1 MFFSSRIY
9 FHENA
14 CSISSISPRT
24 SLQRRSITVLRSHRS
39 RTDNNNNNN
48 NNNDDDDDDN
58 IITNGATERVR
69 INRKKSKKHNR
80 ELSRTSLIK
89 NINAMEVRKMFEI
102 FVFAASSQYANA
114 VEAREY
120 LTATGE
126 VFQPTP
132 TEFDSGNVGIL
143 LFTLALGVYGMITS
157 FENQAETTEAATV
170 DRVRKQMEYLDLYA
184 TSEKLIGRDVVDVRA
199 IEMDLAE
206 NGVSGVKA
214 ILKKETSDEMLKYVN
229 DAIEKEN
236 DKGTNNPNFGNVYSR
251 KNRFDYKV
259 DLRNPVVKKALQE
272 ACASLK
278 EIIEKTCGKDAELL
292 ELAALISDPESSR
305 QPIHPDTNYRPNLT
319 AVTTFVALQDVTE
332 QMGPTLFIPKTNTSE
347 AHTSFKENLEIAG
360 PSLAKP
366 NVLAIMNKGDCSLF
380 DSRLLHCGLENKSAK
395 RRILFY
401 FTFGPKNADN
411 PNRGFSTI
419 REDIRNQFS
428 FNDF

>member
-1 MFFSSRIY
+1 
-9 FHENA
+9 
-14 CSISSISPRT
+14 
-24 SLQRRSITVLRSHRS
+24 
-39 RTDNNNNNN
+39 
-48 NNNDDDDDDN
+48 
-58 IITNGATERVR
+58 
-69 INRKKSKKHNR
+69 
-80 ELSRTSLIK
+80 
-89 NINAMEVRKMFEI
+89 
-102 FVFAASSQYANA
+102 
-114 VEAREY
+114 
-120 LTATGE
+120 
-126 VFQPTP
+126 
-132 TEFDSGNVGIL
+132 
-143 LFTLALGVYGMITS
+143 
-157 FENQAETTEAATV
+157 
-170 DRVRKQMEYLDLYA
+170 
-184 TSEKLIGRDVVDVRA
+184 
-199 IEMDLAE
+199 
-206 NGVSGVKA
+206 
-214 ILKKETSDEMLKYVN
+214 
-229 DAIEKEN
+229 
-236 DKGTNNPNFGNVYSR
+236 
-251 KNRFDYKV
+251 
-259 DLRNPVVKKALQE
+259 
-272 ACASLK
+272 LK